1 MGMSLEPGAGLGS
14 KSGLFWRVPNM
25 HESDDPRGK
34 EAGDERLQVSDSLS
48 ETDPIPPNRAQ
59 DTGSICALI
68 PPGGWAGVELEVIS
82 AVGHGDC
89 TLGVDDLGPVIS
101 QTFDGRVGTT

>member
-1 MGMSLEPGAGLGS
+1 MSLKPSTGLGS
-14 KSGLFWRVPNM
+14 KSGFFWSVPNM

-89 TLGVDDLGPVIS
+89 ALGVDDLGPVIS
-101 QTFDGRVGTT
+101 QTFDGRVGAT

>member
-1 MGMSLEPGAGLGS
+1 MSFEPCPSFDPKGGF
-14 KSGLFWRVPNM
+14 FWSVPNM

-34 EAGDERLQVSDSLS
+34 EAGDERLLVSDSLS

-89 TLGVDDLGPVIS
+89 PIGVDDLGPVIS
-101 QTFDGRVGTT
+101 QTFDGRVGAT